1 MKITNLY
8 RSRLSAPLAST
19 PVKNKLSEDI
29 PGSKLCQRGS
39 PVTSSVSPVTVKF
52 HYITVFLL
60 FLGGKWSILFPGRN
74 FKLNRVTWPG
84 CLYIATV
91 KSYIRLNYFFD
102 NSNNRLNAS
111 PRFSSKY
118 SFRASYLLFH

>member
-8 RSRLSAPLAST
+8 TSRLSAPLAST

-60 FLGGKWSILFPGRN
+60 FPGGKWSILFPGKN
-74 FKLNRVTWPG
+74 FKVHWVTWPG

-91 KSYIRLNYFFD
+91 KTLYKVKLFF
-102 NSNNRLNAS
+102 
-111 PRFSSKY
+111 
-118 SFRASYLLFH
+118 